1 MSWIEINLEIPA
13 TELENIS
20 AYLFAQG
27 CEGIN
32 MTDDGVVMYFNLHRW
47 SDEIKRSLVE
57 YIAHFVPG
65 FGEKNFKITN
75 LTEHDWLAD
84 WKKHFHSF
92 RLGQRL
98 IIRPPWDEYMAGQDE
113 IVITIN
119 PKMAFGTGHHESTQL
134 ATIEIERTLAHGAN
148 VLDVGTGSGILSII
162 AAKLGAGSVFGVD
175 NDPEAVK
182 NAYENAALNQVDKGI
197 QFAIAPLESVTPFEY
212 DLVVANI
219 NRNVLLAYASLFP
232 GYLVEKGKIILAG
245 ILRSDE
251 GIITGTYQEQGFRVI
266 RRNIMREWLCLVLEL
281 KEKKSE
287 TGSY

>member
-1 MSWIEINLEIPA
+1 MSWIEINLDIPVA
-13 TELENIS
+13 ELENIS

-32 MTDDGVVMYFNLHRW
+32 MTDDGIIMYFNLHRW
-47 SDEIKRSLVE
+47 SDEIKLGLVE
-57 YIAHFVPG
+57 YISHFVPG
-65 FGEKNFKITN
+65 FGEKSFKITN

-98 IIRPPWDEYMAGQDE
+98 TIRPPWEEYQAGQGE

-134 ATIEIERTLAHGAN
+134 AIIEMERSLKQGAN

-175 NDPEAVK
+175 NDTEAIK
-182 NAYENAALNQVDKGI
+182 NAYENAALNQVDKGV
-197 QFAIAPLESVTPFEY
+197 QFAMAPLEFVTPFEY

-219 NRNVLLAYASLFP
+219 NRNVLLAYASRFSH
-232 GYLVEKGKIILAG
+232 YLVEHGQIILAG

-266 RRNIMREWLCLVLEL
+266 RRNIMREWLSLLLEL

-287 TGSY
+287 TGDY